1 MSNSVGLDFG
11 TTNSAIAVAGAGQA
25 PVLARFEAR
34 GIAADLFRSILYF
47 DPEVQRPGTPP
58 WPFVGTEAM
67 ARYLDG
73 GGAGRLLQSMKS
85 FLASRLFTSTSIL
98 DSVFTLEELVAFV
111 VRSLK
116 HAAVQQFG
124 DLGDRVVVGRPVH
137 FSSAQRPEDDE
148 LAAERLHH
156 ALAQGG
162 FANVI
167 FEYEPVAAAYYYER
181 ALDHDELIL
190 IADFGG
196 GTSDFCLMR
205 VGPSVRRGGSR
216 ADRAIIGT
224 DGVAVAGDAFD
235 SRLVQHL
242 VAPRLGRGSRY
253 RTLFGQVLPVP
264 AWIYARLERWHHL
277 SLLKSR
283 ETIETLR
290 ELHAQALEPERMA
303 ALMYVID
310 HDLGFHLYQAVE
322 RTKTMLSHRDAAL
335 FEFAS
340 GPVQIREAVTRAQF
354 ENWISGELG
363 ELESCVDRLMTR
375 AAIAAADVDQVFLTG
390 GSSFVPAVRRL
401 FAQRFGADRIKGGN
415 ELTSVASGLAL
426 RAADLEASH

>member
-1 MSNSVGLDFG
+1 MSNNVGLDFG
-11 TTNSAIAVAGAGQA
+11 TTNSAIAVASGGQA
-25 PVLARFEAR
+25 PALARFAAR
-34 GIAADLFRSILYF
+34 GITGDVFRSILYF
-47 DPEVQRPGTPP
+47 DPDAQTPGTAP

-98 DSVFTLEELVAFV
+98 EAVFTLEELVAFV
-111 VRSLK
+111 VRALK
-116 HAAVQQFG
+116 GAAAEQFG
-124 DLGDRVVVGRPVH
+124 NLAERIVVGRPVH
-137 FSSAQRPEDDE
+137 FSSAQRPEDD
-148 LAAERLHH
+148 AFAVERLRL

-162 FANVI
+162 FANVT
-167 FEYEPVAAAYYYER
+167 FEYEPVAAAYHYER

-196 GTSDFCLMR
+196 GTSDLCLMH
-205 VGPSVRRGGSR
+205 VGPGVRRSGATRSGR
-216 ADRAIIGT
+216 GIIAT
-224 DGVAVAGDAFD
+224 DGVPLAGDAFD

-242 VAPRLGRGSRY
+242 VAPRLGRGSSY
-253 RTLFGQVLPVP
+253 RTMFGQVLPVP

-277 SLLKSR
+277 SLLKTR
-283 ETIETLR
+283 DTLETLR
-290 ELHAQALEPERMA
+290 ELHAQALEPARMA

-310 HDLGFHLYQAVE
+310 HDLGFHLYRAVE
-322 RTKTMLSHRDAAL
+322 RTKTMLSQREAAT

-340 GPVQIREAVTRAQF
+340 GPVQIREAVTREQF
-354 ENWISGELG
+354 ESWIGGELA
-363 ELESCVDRLMTR
+363 ELAGCVDRLMTG
-375 AAIAAADVDQVFLTG
+375 AAVATADVDRVFLTG

-401 FAQRFGADRIKGGN
+401 FADRFGAGRIRGGH

-426 RAADLEASH
+426 RAADPED